1 MKPDLHE
8 RIAAIWG
15 ETVTAVTAPRTVD
28 EMARRIIQDRL
39 QLALQRGEVLPTVA
53 AAITSIFEE
62 MANRA
67 PKWITTV
74 SAQITSAQGF
84 KKPVQCTIV
93 NSDGMPFNAPGNPP
107 AWESPYNS
115 WRTGWGVGRGYVRWE
130 TKTGNFTPPIT

>member
-28 EMARRIIQDRL
+28 
-39 QLALQRGEVLPTVA
+39 
-53 AAITSIFEE
+53 E